1 MKPNAETPP
10 KKTRCT
16 QKKEQPQVVPAAH
29 IQGDVH
35 NSNIVV
41 GNNNTIDNSTTTH
54 HETNIIHAA
63 KPREFAAYTVLVILL
78 IGLLALGINYSYFR
92 YDRAIASGKL
102 NVLIVPFVEKKPWGY
117 TNSDLGW
124 SIAQIFSDGVQK
136 SFESTG
142 IATDIKVLGPSDKV
156 PKIHAFNEA
165 QLGRSAE
172 TISEKIN
179 GQIVIY
185 GVVTEDEYGDS
196 IVQVK
201 FYISPTN
208 FGEAQELISDSMI
221 GELSLGSFRLTGDT
235 VNGADLLAQ
244 NEELRDRLEIFS
256 AIINFLGAYIGEDF
270 ERAQEYIT
278 QAGTPRLWNNTSGLE
293 VLSLLNGNM
302 EIRHVRVLMVNKD
315 LEGVQNSL
323 EAARHYF
330 NKALDISTQNGNG
343 DYVRAYLGLAG
354 TESLAAIAEAN
365 IHGEVSQIDTNALE
379 RSLQYLDEAEAATYQ
394 PATADVSAKVNY
406 SRAQIALAYLA
417 KTGSAE
423 SQAEAGKYYELVVEE
438 YNQTGNKRITELAAL
453 SYSGLGHL
461 ASLAGQPDSAIEH
474 FLSAQ
479 KITSNPSLKVQCLVN
494 AGDIYFANKKYDQA
508 LKYYQDALLRRNELE
523 KAISSERIMEIEQR
537 INFIKTGG
545 SL

>member
-10 KKTRCT
+10 KKAPPSK
-16 QKKEQPQVVPAAH
+16 KKEQPQAAPTAQ
-29 IQGDVH
+29 IDGDVRH
-35 NSNIVV
+35 SNIAI

-54 HETNIIHAA
+54 HETNIIHTA
-63 KPREFAAYTVLVILL
+63 KPREFAAYTVLVVLL
-78 IGLLALGINYSYFR
+78 IGLLALAINYFYFR
-92 YDRAIASGKL
+92 YDRAIASGRL
-102 NVLIVPFVEKKPWGY
+102 NVLIVPFVEEKPWGY
-117 TNSDLGW
+117 VNSDLGW
-124 SIAQIFSDGVQK
+124 SIAQILSDGAK
-136 SFESTG
+136 SSFEGTG
-142 IATDIKVLGPSDKV
+142 LPTDIKILGPSDKV
-156 PKIHAFNEA
+156 PKIHAFSES
-165 QLGRSAE
+165 QLGQSAE

-185 GVVTEDEYGDS
+185 GIITKDEYGDS

-221 GELSLGSFRLTGDT
+221 GELSLGSFRLTGDIA
-235 VNGADLLAQ
+235 NGADLLAQ
-244 NEELRDRLEIFS
+244 NEELRGRLEVFS
-256 AIINFLGAYIGEDF
+256 SIINFLGAYIGEDF

-278 QAGTPRLWNNTSGLE
+278 QAGTPHLWSNTNGLE
-293 VLSLLNGNM
+293 VLSLLHGNM

-315 LEGVQNSL
+315 IEGTQRSL

-343 DYVRAYLGLAG
+343 EYVRAYLGLAG

-365 IHGEVSQIDTNALE
+365 LYGDTSLIDTRALE
-379 RSLQYLDEAEAATYQ
+379 RSLQYLEDAEKAKYQ
-394 PATADVSAKVNY
+394 PVTADVTAKVNY

-417 KTGSAE
+417 KTGNAE
-423 SQAEAGKYYELVVEE
+423 SLTEAEKYYNLVVEE
-438 YNQTGNKRITELAAL
+438 YNQTDNKRIAEFAAL

-461 ASLAGQPDSAIEH
+461 ASLNGQADSAIEY

-479 KITSNPSLKVQCLVN
+479 KITTNPSLKVQCLVN
-494 AGDIYFANKKYDQA
+494 VGDTYFTGKEYDQA
-508 LKYYQDALLRRNELE
+508 LKYYQDALMRKKELE
-523 KAISSERIMEIEQR
+523 KAVPSERITEIEKR
-537 INFIKTGG
+537 INFIKDEG